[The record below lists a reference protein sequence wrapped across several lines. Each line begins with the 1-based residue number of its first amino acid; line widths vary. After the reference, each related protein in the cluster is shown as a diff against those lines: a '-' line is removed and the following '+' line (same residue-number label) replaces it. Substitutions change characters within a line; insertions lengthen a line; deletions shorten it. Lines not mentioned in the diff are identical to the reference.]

1 MARMNIYFST
11 QKEVQD
17 LKDHAKKLGIS
28 PSALVRLALRKLYDK
43 VRHEEKVERHG

>member
-1 MARMNIYFST
+1 MARMNIYFPS

-28 PSALVRLALRKLYDK
+28 PSSLVRLALRKFYDK
-43 VRHEEKVERHG
+43 VRHEDKVQRHG